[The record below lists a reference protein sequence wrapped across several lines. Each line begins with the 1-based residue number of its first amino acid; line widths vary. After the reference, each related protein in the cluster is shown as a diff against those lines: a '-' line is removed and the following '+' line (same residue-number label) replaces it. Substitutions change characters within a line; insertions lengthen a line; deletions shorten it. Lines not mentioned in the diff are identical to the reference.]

1 MRWTFEMTQKRI
13 CPFCLSGIQE
23 EVQECPFC
31 GASLQNR
38 NPSGTLALGTQL
50 HQRYTV
56 GSYLLVDGEGVVYKA
71 VDNDTST
78 FVVIKEYMPVTLC
91 ASRSSNGTLVPKEG
105 SEVLFKT
112 TRMDF
117 AELYRALQKM
127 GKKRGLIEVKNVFEQ
142 NESVYAVFENTDG
155 MSLADYLERRG
166 NPLSAQEATNLL
178 MPVMQAVALLHSQGV
193 VHYGI
198 CPQNIRI
205 CSNGEAKL
213 GGYATMA
220 LRTAGGELK
229 SQLYEGY
236 TAPEQYFV
244 ERFSGRF
251 TDVYSM
257 AAVLYY
263 ALTGVQPVSATERQS
278 YDTLKP
284 ARVLN
289 PALPA
294 YLSGVLQAAMQIEPP
309 NRLQTIAELID
320 SLQDSEKGKEIAHQT
335 EEKRIPLK
343 VLIIAAI
350 CAGVVLI
357 ALFVALLFTSGKDS
371 DSSSSSSESS
381 SAVSSQNSVAI
392 PDFVGK
398 KYSDVYQN
406 SEYVSKYLFFVKE
419 EYSDTQ
425 PEGVIIAQDPKGGTV
440 SDEKKPTITLTVSQG
455 PKEPEK
461 PQNITIP
468 NVVGATQSEA
478 EDTLKQA
485 GFLSVRINYVENNGE
500 YAAGCVVRVTP
511 GQGESVS
518 PEQIII
524 LDVAKVQITPSPTPT
539 PNPTPQP
546 TAEPTPTPSP
556 SPSPTPDSQPSNENG
571 SQAG

>member
-1 MRWTFEMTQKRI
+1 MTQKRI

-50 HQRYTV
+50 HDHYTI
-56 GSYLLVDGEGVVYKA
+56 GSYLFVDGEGVVYKA
-71 VDNDTST
+71 VDNKSGI

-91 ASRSSNGTLVPKEG
+91 ASRDATGTLIPKEG

-112 TRMDF
+112 IRMDF
-117 AELYRALQKM
+117 AELYRTLQKI
-127 GKKRGLIEVKNVFEQ
+127 GKKRGLVEVKDVFEQ
-142 NESVYAVFENTDG
+142 NESVYAVFESTDG

-166 NPLSAQEATNLL
+166 NPLSPQEATSLL
-178 MPVMQAVALLHSQGV
+178 MPVMQAVALLHGQGV

-198 CPQNIRI
+198 CPQNIII

-263 ALTGVQPVSATERQS
+263 VFTAVQPVSATERQA

-284 ARVLN
+284 VRALN
-289 PALPA
+289 PSLPS
-294 YLSGVLQAAMQIEPP
+294 YLSGVLQAAMQLEPP
-309 NRLQTIAELID
+309 NRLQTIAELME
-320 SLQDSEKGKEIAHQT
+320 SLQDSERGKEIAQQK
-335 EEKRIPLK
+335 EEKKLSPK
-343 VLIIAAI
+343 
-350 CAGVVLI
+350 
-357 ALFVALLFTSGKDS
+357 LFVAVGITAVIALLLFFVASFLLSGNGAE
-371 DSSSSSSESS
+371 SSSSSSEESS
-381 SAVSSQNSVAI
+381 SVSSQTSNTI
-392 PDFVGK
+392 PDFVGQ

-406 SEYVSKYLFFVKE
+406 SSYISKYLFRVQE
-419 EYSDTQ
+419 AYSDTQ

-440 SDEKKPTITLTVSQG
+440 TDEKKPTVTLTVSQG
-455 PKEPEK
+455 PEK
-461 PQNITIP
+461 ISIP
-468 NVVGATQSEA
+468 NVIGFTQSDA
-478 EDTLKQA
+478 ETTLKAA
-485 GFLSVRINYVENNGE
+485 GFTSIQVNHIENNGE
-500 YAAGCVVRVTP
+500 YAAGCVVRVSP
-511 GQGESVS
+511 AQGESVS
-518 PEQIII
+518 PQQTITI
-524 LDVAKVQITPSPTPT
+524 DVAKVQVTPTPSSTPSPTPIPT
-539 PNPTPQP
+539 PEPTATPTPEPSATPQP
-546 TAEPTPTPSP
+546 DAEVPS
-556 SPSPTPDSQPSNENG
+556 SEQSTPDSGAQSG
-571 SQAG
+571 